1 MSACIYRP
9 LQASTIFDTA
19 CSERIQ
25 QFDDAESDDDDSST
39 WNDKEISFVSPVE
52 QEKYYQDLTID

>member
-1 MSACIYRP
+1 M
-9 LQASTIFDTA
+9 LQAATIFDTA

-52 QEKYYQDLTID
+52 QEKYET